1 MRHDYDSKPS
11 FAGSIPTCKD
21 AFILEAF
28 SYVNRISLNSKI
40 LLILEGL
47 GDTFY
52 INQYSAESE
61 TLHSGVMVMYRG
73 A

>member
-1 MRHDYDSKPS
+1 
-11 FAGSIPTCKD
+11 
-21 AFILEAF
+21 LEAF